1 VENMVSKKPLL
12 ILFVIWTMLVT
23 ASAQLQS
30 AQPEAQPAVTPITP
44 TSPALED
51 GTPVQLRMGQTVSS
65 ADAHVGDS
73 IVLEVLEEV
82 RVGNVVVVAKGGTAI
97 ATVTTAQSKKNMG
110 RGGKLDINVDYVKLA
125 DGERAALRAVKDVK
139 GGGHTGAMTGAIVA
153 TSLVFF
159 PAAPLFL
166 FMKGKDITI
175 PKGTEVTAFVSG
187 NMSLKMAKFQGLDEG
202 PTVASLN
209 SGAITE
215 LALSSTPTGAE
226 ITVDEHFVGNTPS
239 SVNLMPGE
247 HTVLIRIAGF
257 QSWNRNIRTS
267 GGRVNLSAT
276 LVKSDGG
283 DATSAALESTTSL
296 ADAAR
301 AAKAKRPLQG
311 VQNAP
316 PEN

>member
-1 VENMVSKKPLL
+1 MSKKPLL
-12 ILFVIWTMLVT
+12 ILFVVWTMLVS

-30 AQPEAQPAVTPITP
+30 TQPEAQPAVTPITP
-44 TSPALED
+44 TRFALED
-51 GTPVQLRMGQTVSS
+51 STPVQLRMGQTVSS

-73 IVLEVLEEV
+73 IVLEVLDEV

-110 RGGKLDINVDYVKLA
+110 RGGKLDINVDYVKLV

-187 NMSLKMAKFQGLDEG
+187 NMSRKMAKFQGLDEG
-202 PTVASLN
+202 PTVASVN

-267 GGRVNLSAT
+267 GGRVNLSAA
-276 LVKSDGG
+276 LVESDGG
-283 DATSAALESTTSL
+283 DATPAALESTTSM

-311 VQNAP
+311 VQNAA

>member
-1 VENMVSKKPLL
+1 MASKKPLI
-12 ILFVIWTMLVT
+12 ILFVIWTMLVS

-30 AQPEAQPAVTPITP
+30 AQPETQPASTPITS
-44 TSPALED
+44 TRPALED

-73 IVLEVLEEV
+73 IVLEVLDEV
-82 RVGNVVVVAKGGTAI
+82 RVGNVVVVAKGATAI

-110 RGGKLDINVDYVKLA
+110 RGGKLDINVDYVKLVN
-125 DGERAALRAVKDVK
+125 GERAALRAVKDVK
-139 GGGHTGAMTGAIVA
+139 GGGHTGAMTGAMVA
-153 TSLVFF
+153 TSLIFF

-166 FMKGKDITI
+166 FMKGKDISI

-187 NMSLKMAKFQGLDEG
+187 NMPIEMAKFQSLDG
-202 PTVASLN
+202 SPTIASAN

-226 ITVDEHFVGNTPS
+226 ITVDENFVGNTPS
-239 SVNLMPGE
+239 SVNVMPGE
-247 HTVLIRIAGF
+247 HTVVVRIAGF

-267 GGRVNLSAT
+267 GGRVNLSAA
-276 LVKSDGG
+276 LVESDGG
-283 DATSAALESTTSL
+283 DATSAAVASTTSL

-301 AAKAKRPLQG
+301 SAKTKRPLQG
-311 VQNAP
+311 VQNAA

>member
-1 VENMVSKKPLL
+1 MVSKQPLVV
-12 ILFVIWTMLVT
+12 LFVIWTMLVSVSSQT
-23 ASAQLQS
+23 QS
-30 AQPEAQPAVTPITP
+30 LQPETQAPALPNTPA
-44 TSPALED
+44 SPALED
-51 GTPVQLRMGQTVSS
+51 GTPVQLSMEETVSS

-73 IVLEVLEEV
+73 IVLQVWEEV
-82 RVGNVVVVAKGGTAI
+82 RVGNVVVAAKGVTAI
-97 ATVTTAQSKKNMG
+97 ATVAAAQSKKNMG
-110 RGGKLDINVDYVKLA
+110 RGGKLDINVDYVKLV

-166 FMKGKDITI
+166 FMKGKDISI
-175 PKGTEVTAFVSG
+175 PQGTPVTAFVSG
-187 NMSLKMAKFQGLDEG
+187 NMPIEMAKFHGLNEV
-202 PTVASLN
+202 PTIASDN
-209 SGAITE
+209 SGATTE

-226 ITVDEHFVGNTPS
+226 ITVDDHFVGNTPS
-239 SVNLMPGE
+239 SVNVKPGE

-267 GGRVNLSAT
+267 GGKVNLSAA
-276 LVKSDGG
+276 LVASDGG
-283 DATSAALESTTSL
+283 DATSAAVGSTNSL
-296 ADAAR
+296 AGAAR

-311 VQNAP
+311 VQNAA

>member
-1 VENMVSKKPLL
+1 MVSKKPLL
-12 ILFVIWTMLVT
+12 VLFVIWTMLVS

-30 AQPEAQPAVTPITP
+30 TQPEAQPAVIPITP
-44 TSPALED
+44 TSFALED
-51 GTPVQLRMGQTVSS
+51 STPVQLRMGQTVSS

-82 RVGNVVVVAKGGTAI
+82 RIGNVVVVAKGGTAI

-110 RGGKLDINVDYVKLA
+110 RGGKLDINVDYVKLV

-153 TSLVFF
+153 TSLIFF

-187 NMSLKMAKFQGLDEG
+187 NMPLKMAKFQGLDES
-202 PTVASLN
+202 PTVASAN

-239 SVNLMPGE
+239 SVNVMPGE

-267 GGRVNLSAT
+267 GGRVNLSAA
-276 LVKSDGG
+276 LVESDGG
-283 DATSAALESTTSL
+283 DATSAAVASTTSL

-301 AAKAKRPLQG
+301 SAKTKRPLQG
-311 VQNAP
+311 VQNAA